1 MENGFDYKKF
11 KEGFKIDYPEY
22 FNYAFDVIDKLA
34 DSYRNKMAMI
44 WISDSGE
51 ERKFTFW
58 DIKVLSNKIAN
69 LLQRFQVEKN
79 TKVLVML
86 PRIPEWWC
94 AMLGLMKVGAIS
106 VPSAMSLTP
115 RDIEYRC
122 NKAGIKMIITTEA
135 NAEKVESIRKKIP
148 TVEHLVLVGAKRE
161 GWINFEENVEPASRY
176 FVPIGGEKHTRAT
189 DPFLMYF
196 TSGTTGYPK
205 IVVHNYGYTLAH
217 RSTAE
222 LWQDLK
228 PSDIIWTIT
237 DTGWAK
243 IAWGGFFGQWYAGAT
258 LFIWEYARFKTDRI
272 LEMLTKYGITVFCA
286 PPTAYRMLIL
296 EDLKRFDYS
305 ELRRCVS
312 AGEPLNPEVISVWK
326 NDVKLEINEGYGQ
339 TETVLLAGNYPG
351 MKVKYG
357 SMGMPSPLFTLEIID
372 DDLKILPSGKE
383 GHIAIKVKPDHP
395 FGIFHEYLEDPDL
408 NADVFKGDW
417 YLTGDKGYKDEDG
430 YIWFMGRSDD
440 MIKSSDY
447 RIGPFEVESALVE
460 HDAVIEAAVIGIPDK
475 IKGQRVKAFVVLS
488 DEYQPSETLV
498 KELQEHV
505 KKTTAPYKYPREIEF
520 VKDLPKTISGK
531 IRRIE
536 LREREIKK
544 TEEGN
549 K

>member
-1 MENGFDYKKF
+1 
-11 KEGFKIDYPEY
+11 
-22 FNYAFDVIDKLA
+22 
-34 DSYRNKMAMI
+34 
-44 WISDSGE
+44 
-51 ERKFTFW
+51 
-58 DIKVLSNKIAN
+58 VLSNKIAN
-69 LLQRFQVEKN
+69 FLQRFDVEKD
-79 TKVLVML
+79 TRVLVML

-94 AMLGLMKVGAIS
+94 TMLGLMKVGAVS

-122 NKAGIKMIITTEA
+122 NKARIRMIITTPD
-135 NAEKVESIRKKIP
+135 NAGKVESIRHKIP
-148 TVEHLVLVGAKRE
+148 TVQHLVLVGGNRE
-161 GWINFEENVEPASRY
+161 GWIDFQDRVEPASRD
-176 FVPIGGEKHTRAT
+176 FVPIGGKKYTRSS

-196 TSGTTGYPK
+196 TSGTTGQPK

-228 PSDIIWTIT
+228 PNDIIWTIT

-258 LFIWEYARFKTDRI
+258 LFVWEYTRFKPERMLAM
-272 LEMLTKYGITVFCA
+272 LEKYGITVLCA

-296 EDLKRFDYS
+296 EDLKRFDYT

-326 NDVKLEINEGYGQ
+326 EGVKIEINEGYGQ
-339 TETVLLAGNYPG
+339 TETVLLAGNFPG
-351 MKVKYG
+351 MQVKYG
-357 SMGMPSPLFTLEIID
+357 SMGLPSPLFKLEIID
-372 DDLKILPSGKE
+372 DNLKILPHGQE
-383 GHIAIKVKPDHP
+383 GHIAIKVKPHHP
-395 FGIFHEYLEDPDL
+395 FGIFKEYLDDAEL
-408 NADVFKGDW
+408 NAEVFRGDW
-417 YLTGDKGYKDEDG
+417 YLTGDRAYKDQDG
-430 YIWFMGRSDD
+430 YIWFMGRRDD

-460 HDAVIEAAVIGIPDK
+460 HAAVVEAAVIGIPDK
-475 IKGQRVKAFVVLS
+475 IKGQRVKAYVVLHS
-488 DEYQPSETLV
+488 DFQPSETLV

-531 IRRIE
+531 IRRVE
-536 LREREIKK
+536 LREREIAKMESG
-544 TEEGN
+544 TPAATIHPRG
-549 K
+549 